1 MGSTYGRYAE
11 QRVQLVRTVACI
23 ARGRQ
28 LTLIRKLA
36 MLASSPSLLRIAA
49 TVLAA
54 LALFVYQQEMAQS
67 AAERAGAESATPDD
81 VRPNRIQFE
90 YVPPQN
96 PKHEGVYTQIK
107 QAQALEK
114 IQQLFNPFRLPM
126 DLTVKTMSCGRSNAW
141 YQRPAVT
148 LCYEYLDEILQSAP
162 KEASPAGVTP
172 VDAVAG
178 QFYYV
183 VAHEFGHAMFDVLQV
198 PSFGSAEDA
207 ADQFSTFIMLHL
219 GKDDAR
225 RLISGAA
232 YSYRNVVQDSAA
244 IVPLQAFSDM
254 HSMPAQRFFNLLCIA
269 YGADPTT
276 FADVVEKKYLPEA
289 RARDCQREYNE
300 VAFAFNKLFGPHLD
314 QELVQRTLHREWLP
328 PESPKPLRN

>member
-1 MGSTYGRYAE
+1 VGSTYGSSAE
-11 QRVQLVRTVACI
+11 QRVQLERAVACI
-23 ARGRQ
+23 ARRRH

-36 MLASSPSLLRIAA
+36 MLVSPSSLLRII
-49 TVLAA
+49 TSLLAA
-54 LALFVYQQEMAQS
+54 LALFVYPREVAQA
-67 AAERAGAESATPDD
+67 AAERAVAESTTPDD

-96 PKHEGVYTQIK
+96 PKHEGVYSRIK
-107 QAQALEK
+107 EAQALEK

-126 DLTVKTMSCGRSNAW
+126 DLTVKTVDCGRSNAW

-162 KEASPAGVTP
+162 KELGPAGVTP
-172 VDAVAG
+172 IDAVAG

-183 VAHEFGHAMFDVLQV
+183 VAHEFGHAMFDLLQV

-207 ADQFSTFIMLHL
+207 ADQFSTYIMLHL

-254 HSMPAQRFFNLLCIA
+254 HGMPAQRFFNLLCIA
-269 YGADPTT
+269 YGADPVT
-276 FADVVEKKYLPEA
+276 FAHVVEQKYLPEA

-300 VAFAFNKLFGPHLD
+300 VAFAFNKLLGPHLD

>member
-1 MGSTYGRYAE
+1 MFLSRF
-11 QRVQLVRTVACI
+11 QLLWLTAAAFCIGAFIACPGTI
-23 ARGRQ
+23 
-28 LTLIRKLA
+28 
-36 MLASSPSLLRIAA
+36 
-49 TVLAA
+49 
-54 LALFVYQQEMAQS
+54 AQS
-67 AAERAGAESATPDD
+67 AAARPSTQD
-81 VRPNRIQFE
+81 VADEAQQARPNRILFE

-96 PKHEGVYTQIK
+96 PQLMQVYNHIK
-107 QAQALEK
+107 AGQALEK
-114 IQQLFNPFRLPM
+114 IQQLFSPFRLPIE
-126 DLTVKTMSCGRSNAW
+126 LTVKTIECGKSNAW
-141 YQRPAVT
+141 YQRPVVT

-162 KEASPAGVTP
+162 KELGPAGVTP
-172 VDAVAG
+172 VDAVVG
-178 QFYYV
+178 QFFYV

-254 HSMPAQRFFNLLCIA
+254 HGMPAQRFFNLLCIA
-269 YGADPTT
+269 YGADPET
-276 FADVVEKKYLPEA
+276 FAYVVEQKYLPEA

-300 VAFAFNKLFGPHLD
+300 VAFAFNKLIGPHLD

-328 PESPKPLRN
+328 PESSKPLRN